1 MKKLLL
7 ALLLLFSLFVSAQET
22 FVRRY
27 NHYYSS
33 LEKEGKIGQI
43 TFVINDNDTNQ
54 IKVYVAQKKTK
65 TLYQIGGVEKGVTE
79 SGYPYQIINC
89 VDDDGNRLAFQLFA
103 NSVRL
108 IFIEFGTSI
117 EYYNE

>member
-27 NHYYSS
+27 DHYYSS
-33 LEKEGKIGQI
+33 LGKSGKTGQI

-54 IKVYVAQKKTK
+54 IKVYVAKKQTR
-65 TLYQIGGVEKGVTE
+65 TLYPVGDVEKGVTE
-79 SGYPYQIINC
+79 GGHPYQLIRC
-89 VDDDGNRLAFQLFA
+89 VDDEGKPITYQWFPNA
-103 NSVRL
+103 VRL
-108 IFIEFGTSI
+108 LFDEFNSYI
-117 EYYNE
+117 DYYNE